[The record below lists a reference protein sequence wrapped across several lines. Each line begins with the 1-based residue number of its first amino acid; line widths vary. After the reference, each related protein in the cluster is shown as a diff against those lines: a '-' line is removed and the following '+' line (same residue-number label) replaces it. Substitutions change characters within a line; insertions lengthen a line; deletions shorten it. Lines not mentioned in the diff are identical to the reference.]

1 MNLFHA
7 LDGILA
13 CAHPLILSQP
23 DEKYPYF
30 RGTCFTVRYG
40 GRFFILSAFHC
51 FKDVDVKSTRIDCG
65 KPQNDYFPLRR
76 WSRFEGSG
84 SVAPDLADIAVFE
97 VDMERMTDAEIS
109 RAPVIELAD
118 AFTVSSV
125 LPSGCDLVLEGYPYE
140 RAEYLPELRM
150 TVRPSCKL
158 LAVYEGPTESPG
170 ISELSLPN
178 CGDLK
183 DLNGM
188 SGSPILA
195 VRCFSGGNAKW
206 CLAGMLIRGSVPKK
220 RAFFINSTVLVSA
233 LKQCVQN

>member
-7 LDGILA
+7 LGRILA
-13 CAHPLILSQP
+13 CAHPLILSHP
-23 DEKYPYF
+23 DEDYPF
-30 RGTCFTVRYG
+30 FQGTCFTVRYG

-65 KPQNDYFPLRR
+65 KPQNDYFPLKR
-76 WSRFEGSG
+76 WSRVEGSD
-84 SVAPDLADIAVFE
+84 SVVPDLADIAVFE
-97 VDMERMTDAEIS
+97 VDMERMTDAELS
-109 RAPVIELAD
+109 RAPALELANTFD
-118 AFTVSSV
+118 GASG

-140 RAEYLPELRM
+140 RAEYSPELRM

-158 LAVYEGPTESPG
+158 LAVYEGPAGSPG
-170 ISELSLPN
+170 ISDLSLLE
-178 CGDLK
+178 CGHLR

-195 VRCFSGGNAKW
+195 VRCLSGGKAKW
-206 CLAGMLIRGSVPKK
+206 CLAGMLIRGDLSQK
-220 RAFFINSTVLVSA
+220 RASFIDSAILVSA